1 METYI
6 RSPTFHARVEA
17 MMRSYHVPGLSLAI
31 VHKGQ
36 TASAGWGHASLDPP
50 RPCTPDTLF
59 DIASCSKS
67 LTAVAVALLVD
78 DDENYPEV
86 QWDAVMSELLPDGD
100 FVMPGIGYTEN
111 VTVDDVLS
119 HRTGMPRHDFSC
131 LGPLASETDDARSI
145 TRNLRNLSV
154 AAPSAPIATHLIEV
168 KTKKPF
174 SDFLEET
181 FFAPLGMDSTHLQPS
196 ESRRRGLGDRIG
208 TGYDWDKAEARY
220 HGFQW
225 PDAPEAQGAGLVV
238 SSADDLIRWVK
249 ALLHCEGP
257 VSGRVFQGLVRL
269 RTITEPTWR
278 RPRAHTTPSMYAAG
292 LEVHTYRGQRVVS
305 HGGSGFG
312 FAGRFFFLPD
322 PHFGAVMLG
331 NADGADDVQAL
342 LTKELI
348 DELLGVPVPER
359 LYLKNF
365 TGKKKAPKTAKA
377 KDLKPRTQAQ
387 GQLEEGLS
395 GEGRKAIVINKDA
408 KAHPGSENEKKEE
421 SEDPPKPSPPER
433 PTAPLS
439 AYTGVYWHPGY
450 HNFTVQIREGKLF
463 IDAPDRS
470 FGFKITFEHIAD
482 NAKFVGRMAFHL
494 SAGGDSPLDAEFGWE
509 DGRVVRMGL
518 DLEPDVRELIW
529 FEKRGGDGVAGVT
542 EGVSEVGVD

>member
-100 FVMPGIGYTEN
+100 FVMPGDWDAARRKPTTPGPSRGTSATCLSPPLRAKFMYNNLMYT
-111 VTVDDVLS
+111 V
-119 HRTGMPRHDFSC
+119 
-131 LGPLASETDDARSI
+131 
-145 TRNLRNLSV
+145 
-154 AAPSAPIATHLIEV
+154 ATHLIEV

-174 SDFLEET
+174 SDFLADN
-181 FFAPLGMDSTHLQPS
+181 FFTPLGMHSTHLQPS

-408 KAHPGSENEKKEE
+408 KAYPGSENEKKEE